1 MLETTDGPLN
11 TSAEYNCKRD
21 APEITASHAELLE
34 SIPPTPTMGNFPLVS
49 SNVWL
54 ITSSALECNGL
65 PDSPPSLENAFR
77 AFVPQGIGRL
87 MVVLVATNPFIPRS
101 IDVLIT
107 SEICS
112 SVESGESLRRIG
124 FSTSFFARISLH
136 ADRI

>member
-1 MLETTDGPLN
+1 MCLYPTASEMLENPDSFTLLLRPLTMLETTDGPLN

-77 AFVPQGIGRL
+77 AFVPRGIGRL
-87 MVVLVATNPFIPRS
+87 MAVSYTHLTLPTNRE
-101 IDVLIT
+101 V
-107 SEICS
+107 
-112 SVESGESLRRIG
+112 
-124 FSTSFFARISLH
+124 
-136 ADRI
+136 